1 MGRGRSSGFFLRG
14 GEVGAVNEEGTL
26 QGARSGFREWR
37 FLRLKISL

>member
-26 QGARSGFREWR
+26 QIGRAHV
-37 FLRLKISL
+37 